1 MIPLAAVIGASTA
14 IGVGAERRFRGTA
27 ELLSRR
33 MMTALLWVLLPP
45 VVFLNI
51 ASLRVTPEVGAG
63 LAFAWLALA
72 ATVALAYA
80 AGRFLLRLPGPAT
93 GALMIAAALANTG
106 FLGLPFN
113 VALLGARE
121 LPNAIAYDILVS
133 SIALVTVGFSIGAAF
148 GTRASGAR
156 DRTRVF
162 FTRNPALWAAVA
174 GFAAPASLAPGWAV
188 DASRV
193 VVLAIVP
200 IGFFVVGVTLAA
212 EAEQGTLRFPPP
224 LELPVALAVALK
236 LIVPPAILAALA
248 ALIVDVP
255 DAYLV
260 QAGMATAINSIVVAN
275 EYGLD
280 RRLCAATIVW
290 TTAIVVAVGLVATAF

>member
-27 ELLSRR
+27 EALARR
-33 MMTALLWVLLPP
+33 LMTVLLWVLLPP
-45 VVFLNI
+45 IVFLNI

-63 LAFAWLALA
+63 IAFAY
-72 ATVALAYA
+72 VALAVTVLAAYA
-80 AGRFLLRLPGPAT
+80 VGTWALRLPRAGV

-113 VALLGARE
+113 GALLGFDE

-133 SIALVTVGFSIGAAF
+133 SVALVTVGFSIGAGF
-148 GTRASGAR
+148 GLRASGAR
-156 DRTRVF
+156 DRTKVF
-162 FTRNPALWAAVA
+162 FTRNPALWATVA
-174 GFAAPASLAPGWAV
+174 GFLAPASLAPGWAV
-188 DASRV
+188 DASQL

-200 IGFFVVGVTLAA
+200 IGFFVVGVTLAS
-212 EAEQGTLRFPPP
+212 EAEQGGLRFPPP
-224 LELPVALAVALK
+224 LEPPVAVAVALK
-236 LIVPPAILAALA
+236 LLVPPAILAALSA
-248 ALIVDVP
+248 ALVEVP

-260 QAGMATAINSIVVAN
+260 QSGMATAINSIVVAN

-280 RRLCAATIVW
+280 RRLCAAAIVW
-290 TTAIVVAVGLVATAF
+290 TTTIVVVGGLAAAGV

>member
-27 ELLSRR
+27 EALARR
-33 MMTALLWVLLPP
+33 LMTVLLWVLLPP
-45 VVFLNI
+45 VVFVNI

-72 ATVALAYA
+72 TTVGLAYA
-80 AGRFLLRLPGPAT
+80 IGTWLLRLPRPGV

-106 FLGLPFN
+106 YLGLPFTG
-113 VALLGARE
+113 ALLGFDQ
-121 LPNAIAYDILVS
+121 LPNAIAYDLLVS
-133 SIALVTVGFSIGAAF
+133 SVALVTVGFSIGAAF

-156 DRTRVF
+156 DRTKSF
-162 FTRNPALWAAVA
+162 FTRNPALWATAA
-174 GFAAPASLAPGWAV
+174 GLLAPASLAPGWAV
-188 DASRV
+188 DASQV
-193 VVLAIVP
+193 IVLAIVP

-224 LELPVALAVALK
+224 LEAPVAVAVGLK
-236 LIVPPAILAALA
+236 LLLPPTIFATLTTL
-248 ALIVDVP
+248 LVDVP
-255 DAYLV
+255 HAYLV
-260 QAGMATAINSIVVAN
+260 QSGMATAINSIVVAN

-280 RRLCAATIVW
+280 RRLCAAAIVW
-290 TTAIVVAVGLVATAF
+290 TTTIVVVVGLVAAAV